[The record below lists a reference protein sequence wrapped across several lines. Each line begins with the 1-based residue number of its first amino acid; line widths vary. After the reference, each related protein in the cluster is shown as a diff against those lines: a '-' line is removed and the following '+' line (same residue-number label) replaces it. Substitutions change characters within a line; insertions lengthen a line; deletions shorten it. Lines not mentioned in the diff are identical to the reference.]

1 MRGTHQL
8 ITQFELN
15 GFTLPLMEKNMC
27 ITFLKD
33 LLQQNPIDM
42 DFILANTKPSAK
54 ELKLLTLQSNILQL
68 IKEDKDPSISSPRF
82 DYTQLESIIPKKN
95 RNKINEIKTK
105 VETLLNSNNIDPPLT
120 IKKRWWTEEEDQ
132 QLKELVTQH
141 GAKNWKKIAS
151 YFEDRTDVQCL
162 HRWQKVLNPDLV
174 KGPWTQ
180 EEDELLVKLV
190 TNCGPK
196 NWSQIAKHLPGRIG
210 KQCRE
215 RFHNHLDPKINKER
229 WTDEEDQTI
238 IEAHK
243 KLGNRW
249 SLIAG
254 LLKGRTDN
262 SIKNHWN
269 STLKR
274 RLKMQN
280 RWEDLQVLPRQDET
294 QIKGVPRRQVQRKVM
309 YYKTPEKLVKRDP
322 VSRQLNFLTPY
333 SNSTP
338 KSEGTPKNLS
348 IVYPNLSAKDSEKI
362 DSCYI
367 LFKQLSELTNV
378 DLDFNKYYSY
388 K

>member
-1 MRGTHQL
+1 MRSTHQL

-15 GFTLPLMEKNMC
+15 GFTLPQMEKNMC
-27 ITFLKD
+27 ISFLKD
-33 LLQQNPIDM
+33 LLIQNPIDM
-42 DFILANTKPSAK
+42 EFILSNTSPSPSDR
-54 ELKLLTLQSNILQL
+54 KLLTSQSNMLHL
-68 IKEDKDPSISSPRF
+68 LNEDKDPSIIKPIF
-82 DYTQLESIIPKKN
+82 DYSQLENLILKKN

-105 VETLLNSNNIDPPLT
+105 VETLLKSNNIDPPFT

-151 YFEDRTDVQCL
+151 YFEERTDVQCL

-180 EEDELLVKLV
+180 EEDELLIKLV
-190 TNCGPK
+190 TNYGPK

-280 RWEDLQVLPRQDET
+280 RWEDLQVHPRQDET
-294 QIKGVPRRQVQRKVM
+294 LVKGIPRRQVQRRIM
-309 YYKTPEKLVKRDP
+309 YYKTPEKLIKRDP
-322 VSRQLNFLTPY
+322 VSRQLNFQTPY
-333 SNSTP
+333 SNTTP
-338 KSEGTPKNLS
+338 KSEQTPKNLS
-348 IVYPNLSAKDSEKI
+348 IVYPNLLVKDAQKI
-362 DSCYI
+362 DSCQV
-367 LFKQLSELTNV
+367 LFKQLSELTNLN
-378 DLDFNKYYSY
+378 LDFNKQYSY